1 MNDPTDRAIHD
12 TRDFLAARPAPDLAA
27 AVMSRIADVT
37 PLPVQR
43 RASRIGRLAQLLWAP
58 REFSLRPAYALAA
71 VACVAIV
78 LGVYVRHVSPG
89 VPKQANAVEDA
100 QLFVQF
106 RLDTMASRVQLAG
119 TFTNWEP
126 RYDLRESAP
135 GIWTITVPLKQGVHD
150 YAFVVDGQRWVPD
163 PSAPQIGDGFG
174 GKNSRLALLSPA
186 TPSL

>member
-1 MNDPTDRAIHD
+1 MNDPIDRAIQD
-12 TRDFLAARPAPDLAA
+12 TRDFLAARRPPDLTA

-37 PLPVQR
+37 PLPSPR
-43 RASRIGRLAQLLWAP
+43 RAGWLGGVAQMLWAP
-58 REFSLRPAYALAA
+58 REFSIRPAYALAA
-71 VACVAIV
+71 AACVAI
-78 LGVYVRHVSPG
+78 LLAVYVRQPPSSVPQLANG
-89 VPKQANAVEDA
+89 VNDP

-106 RLDTMASRVQLAG
+106 RLDTAASRVQLAG

-135 GIWTITVPLKQGVHD
+135 GTWTITVPLRQGVHD

-174 GKNSRLALLSPA
+174 GTNSRLALLSPS
-186 TPSL
+186 TPQL

>member
-1 MNDPTDRAIHD
+1 MNDQIDQAIDD
-12 TRDFLAARPAPDLAA
+12 TRDFLAARRAPDLTAS
-27 AVMSRIADVT
+27 VMSRIADVT
-37 PLPVQR
+37 PLPSSR
-43 RASRIGRLAQLLWAP
+43 RAGLLGRLAQMLWAP
-58 REFSLRPAYALAA
+58 REFSIRPAYALAA
-71 VACVAIV
+71 AACVAIV
-78 LGVYVRHVSPG
+78 LAVYVRELPSSAPERAG
-89 VPKQANAVEDA
+89 AVDDP

-106 RLDTMASRVQLAG
+106 RLDTAASRVQLAG

-174 GKNSRLALLSPA
+174 GTNSRLALLSPGA
-186 TPSL
+186 PTL